1 MKGLKVIIL
10 LAALI
15 LPTLFYLFLKYFGKN
30 EYRVEPLYQTGD
42 IIVPADCHEK
52 LTAPYLL
59 PDSVFHSLSSTSGVD
74 RPHLILVS
82 MFHDESILNQT
93 CGRELERVLDKF
105 KADSVGHT
113 TLFSTEHPEHYRQWF
128 NCVFLAQEPNDVIL
142 VDDQR
147 RLRGYYNC
155 NDREDMDRLVDEI
168 AIILKKY

>member
-10 LAALI
+10 LAALV

-42 IIVPADCHEK
+42 IVVPADCFEK
-52 LTAPYLL
+52 PTAPYAL
-59 PDSVFHSLSSTSGVD
+59 PDPVYHNLLSASGVE
-74 RPHLILVS
+74 RPPLILVS
-82 MFHDESILNQT
+82 MFHDESTLKQT
-93 CGRELERVLDKF
+93 CGRELKRVLDKF
-105 KADSVGHT
+105 KADSVGHA
-113 TLFSTEHPEHYRQWF
+113 TLFSADDPERFKQWF
-128 NCVFLAQEPNDVIL
+128 NCVLLAQEPNEVIL
-142 VDDQR
+142 IDDQK